1 MIIDF
6 QSTNFKSDQKLK
18 DFISTKLSKL
28 DQLYNRIVNA
38 TVYLKVDQVS
48 DKNNK
53 TLEIK
58 VNLADTQLFVTQHD
72 KTFEAATDNAV
83 AALKHQ
89 LDKYKTK
96 LQATA
101 S

>member
-1 MIIDF
+1 MVIDF
-6 QSTNFKSDQKLK
+6 QSVNFKADQKLRE
-18 DFISTKLSKL
+18 FISSKLGKL
-28 DQLYNRIVNA
+28 DQLYNRILNA
-38 TVYLKVDQVS
+38 TVYMKVDQVS

-58 VNLADTQLFVTQHD
+58 INLADTQLFVTQHD
-72 KTFEAATDNAV
+72 RTFEAATDNAM

-89 LDKYKTK
+89 LDKHKTK
-96 LQATA
+96 LSAA